1 MIAINAFV
9 LMASSIFRS
18 VLFAKQCAQC
28 ALHIECGLTIGRRNT
43 VHMDSNMHIAP
54 HALNVSKVSKRLLEA
69 GRQEQSRG
77 IVQENSSEK

>member
-43 VHMDSNMHIAP
+43 VHIAP